1 MNASY
6 FLNAPY
12 SLNPQN
18 PRALARVQTPPSLKD
33 IEVGGCVC
41 TQVTKP
47 SFRKRCTKQILEAHC
62 W

>member
-18 PRALARVQTPPSLKD
+18 PRVLARVQASPPLKD

-41 TQVTKP
+41 TQATKP
-47 SFRKRCTKQILEAHC
+47 TVYQTNLRGPLLVTS
-62 W
+62 